1 MAAFS
6 GVMVV
11 AAELMLV
18 AGAAVAGKEGFAFIK
33 AKVFGRLR
41 SYGPPRTV
49 SRRRYRIGLVMFAL
63 PLAFGWAT
71 PYIGNHLPGFDT
83 KKLFYAIS
91 GDVLLLSSLFV
102 LGGDFWD
109 KLRSLFR
116 HDAHAV
122 IPDKPPVRGSSEQ
135 C

>member
-1 MAAFS
+1 
-6 GVMVV
+6 MVV

-33 AKVFGRLR
+33 GKVFGWLR
-41 SYGPPRTV
+41 RYGPPRTV
-49 SRRRYRIGLVMFAL
+49 SRRRHRIGLAVFAL
-63 PLAFGWAT
+63 PLAFGWAA
-71 PYIGNHLPGFDT
+71 PYLGNHLPGFDT

-116 HDAHAV
+116 HDANAV
-122 IPDKPPVRGSSEQ
+122 IPDKPAAEATLERR
-135 C
+135 